1 MAALAE
7 SDWTSFDQDRFNL
20 EKGLEC
26 LNTNLTSAIDHLAP
40 LKIVRPVKGHDP
52 WLDGGL
58 INLRRKRDSASRRYL
73 RARANNPHS
82 EMTKRLQKEF
92 EALRN
97 DFNARSTV
105 ARDAFMQTKISHA
118 LDTNKNGVWHELR
131 NLGLLPKQR
140 VELHGIKPDALNL
153 HFAPVSTTDTHVSDE
168 CNGSQ

>member
-1 MAALAE
+1 M
-7 SDWTSFDQDRFNL
+7 TMKL
-20 EKGLEC
+20 EKEYEVL
-26 LNTNLTSAIDHLAP
+26 S
-40 LKIVRPVKGHDP
+40 
-52 WLDGGL
+52 
-58 INLRRKRDSASRRYL
+58 
-73 RARANNPHS
+73 
-82 EMTKRLQKEF
+82 
-92 EALRN
+92 N
-97 DFNARSTV
+97 DFNACSMF